1 MYNFILGTQMKIG
14 FSLGRCIRD
23 IVMGKISEDEVAF
36 VITSTCIREID
47 QLAPVIKDYMSRD
60 DYLYGLDEAE
70 CQQVAQNLWDKSKLI
85 QPRREGIHRHKQ
97 PANSIWVDI
106 FPTEFSSN
114 QATRKAWDHYRLMLQ
129 MTDNIDN
136 EALETFK

>member
-1 MYNFILGTQMKIG
+1 MKIG

-23 IVMGKISEDEVAF
+23 IVTGKISEDEVAF
-36 VITSTCIREID
+36 IITATCIRELE
-47 QLAPVIKDYMSRD
+47 QLDNVIQDYGFRN
-60 DYLYGLDEAE
+60 DYLAGLDIAE
-70 CQQVAQNLWDKSKLI
+70 CQRVARSLWDSSKLI

-106 FPTEFSSN
+106 FPTELSDSEPVK
-114 QATRKAWDHYRLMLQ
+114 KAWDNYRFMLH
-129 MTDNIDN
+129 MTENVDN